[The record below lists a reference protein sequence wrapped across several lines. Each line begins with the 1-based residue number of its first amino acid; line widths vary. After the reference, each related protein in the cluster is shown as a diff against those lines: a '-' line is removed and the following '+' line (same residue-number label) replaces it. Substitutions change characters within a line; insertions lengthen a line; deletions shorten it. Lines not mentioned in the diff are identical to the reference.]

1 MKSILNR
8 LFPFIALGL
17 IACEELE
24 VPEFNQYVVEA
35 FITADENIYDIKIKE
50 TTSIIQE
57 EIIDIPFPDA
67 TVTISANQESIELVY
82 DDITGKYIDP
92 SNSYEIEVGQEYEIN
107 IQLEDINATSSTVVP
122 EKPTGLKLTDSV
134 LIVPELLPTVFL
146 RDQITELF
154 DEEVITLSWT
164 SVPDRHYF
172 VVIESQVDS
181 IDYIL
186 PQEIPEESLELLS
199 SFKFIS
205 EPTQDTTFNIIAVAL
220 ETYGQHV
227 AKVYS
232 VNQEYVDLFNSATQD
247 SRDLNEPPSN
257 VENALGI
264 FTAFAVDSIEFT
276 VRKE

>member
-8 LFPFIALGL
+8 LFLLITFGF

-50 TTSIIQE
+50 TTSINQE
-57 EIIDIPFPDA
+57 EIMDIPFPDA

-92 SNSYEIEVGQEYEIN
+92 SNSFEIEVGQEYEIN

-134 LIVPELLPTVFL
+134 LVVPELLPTVFL

-164 SVPDRHYF
+164 SVPYRHYF

-276 VRKE
+276 VNRE

>member
-8 LFPFIALGL
+8 LFPLITLGF

-35 FITADENIYDIKIKE
+35 FVTADENIYDIKIKE
-50 TTSIIQE
+50 TTSINQE
-57 EIIDIPFPDA
+57 VIMDTPFPDA
-67 TVTISANQESIELVY
+67 TVTISANQESIELMY
-82 DDITGKYIDP
+82 DDISGKYIDP
-92 SNSYEIEVGQEYEIN
+92 SNSFEIQVGQEYEIN

-122 EKPTGLKLTDSV
+122 EKPTGLKLTDSILV
-134 LIVPELLPTVFL
+134 VPELLPTVFL

-164 SVPDRHYF
+164 SVPGRHYF

-186 PQEIPEESLELLS
+186 PQEIPEESLELLA

-257 VENALGI
+257 IENALGI

-276 VRKE
+276 VNRE